1 MLDRHTR
8 FTMLNRLRN
17 DLIAIRESMYN
28 DLQERYNKKS
38 AELAAHETVL
48 VMDMNMRHEE
58 EVQAER
64 KANGEIMNEVY
75 KLRSIMDSYSTT
87 NVNLSVGHSALLHLV
102 ASLAADESLDIA
114 AALEV
119 GHITVKDFE
128 QYTTLE
134 LVRDMKN
141 CIEFV
146 TSEMKHALTVNLA
159 EIDKR
164 YEQERHVIACDVN
177 DALSEYARGIAVQMD
192 ESLLCIANAKAAKM
206 DLGIEFDA

>member
-164 YEQERHVIACDVN
+164 YEQERHTIACEMN
-177 DALSEYARGIAVQMD
+177 DALSEYAREIAVQMD
-192 ESLLCIANAKAAKM
+192 ESLLCIANAKSAKL
-206 DLGIEFDA
+206 DLDIEFDA